1 MGRNYIQMARGRA
14 ENLQTFKRQT
24 YHPTLV
30 AFINA
35 GKKYLNNVLAACK
48 KICIDRYFLICV
60 IVNVSSVSF
69 QSTGFVKLSWVYGRS
84 FTNRSN
90 AKDMEERQS

>member
-24 YHPTLV
+24 YHPTLG
-30 AFINA
+30 A
-35 GKKYLNNVLAACK
+35 KKYLNNVLAVCK

-69 QSTGFVKLSWVYGRS
+69 QSTGFVKLSCVYGRS